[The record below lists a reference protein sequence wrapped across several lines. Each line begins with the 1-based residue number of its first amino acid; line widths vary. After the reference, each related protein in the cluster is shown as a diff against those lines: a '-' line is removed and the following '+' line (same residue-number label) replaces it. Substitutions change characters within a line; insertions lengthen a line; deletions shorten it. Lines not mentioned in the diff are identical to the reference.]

1 MHSNDH
7 FPDEKFRYG
16 VARRD
21 EMLVARMA
29 LTLARPVEAVNF
41 LDGVSRQGN
50 AVAE

>member
-29 LTLARPVEAVNF
+29 LTLARPVGPVGIRKQMWES
-41 LDGVSRQGN
+41 D
-50 AVAE
+50 